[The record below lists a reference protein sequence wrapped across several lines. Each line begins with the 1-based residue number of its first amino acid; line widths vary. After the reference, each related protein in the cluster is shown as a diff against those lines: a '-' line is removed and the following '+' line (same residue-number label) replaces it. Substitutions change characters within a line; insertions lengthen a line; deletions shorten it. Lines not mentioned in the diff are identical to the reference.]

1 MLYHVSS
8 AYSLSL
14 LMLWT
19 VTVLH
24 LCSVYSVVGAL
35 HDDEMVMMMMMMMIV
50 RYAEFTPRPVNQAG
64 LRAKKLAGE

>member
-1 MLYHVSS
+1 MLYQVLS

-24 LCSVYSVVGAL
+24 LCSVYLVVGAL
-35 HDDEMVMMMMMMMIV
+35 HDDEMVMMMMMMMTMV
-50 RYAEFTPRPVNQAG
+50 MVVQSCPWVYFV
-64 LRAKKLAGE
+64 